1 MISDNKQ
8 KKYANGFQLMKSK
21 LNIKTEP
28 NQEELLKN
36 WSDRWQKQNLYN
48 KILLFPQNSL

>member
-1 MISDNKQ
+1 MLMD
-8 KKYANGFQLMKSK
+8 FQLMKSK

-48 KILLFPQNSL
+48 KILLSPQNSLRF